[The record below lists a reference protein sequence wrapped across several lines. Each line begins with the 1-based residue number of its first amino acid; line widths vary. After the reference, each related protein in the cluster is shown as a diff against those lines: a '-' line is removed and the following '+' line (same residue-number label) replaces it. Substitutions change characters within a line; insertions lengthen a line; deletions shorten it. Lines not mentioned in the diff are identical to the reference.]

1 MFAAFIK
8 LHKKGE
14 QVKNGYWVKVGP
26 VLRWLMGLVP
36 LLLLF
41 IALFFTLVPIPD
53 DLEATWETNK
63 VLIIS
68 TAVCIVVGEIM
79 VLNMSRKDNKKKIAS
94 KNKRK

>member
-8 LHKKGE
+8 LHKQGP

-41 IALFFTLVPIPD
+41 VSLFFVLIPTPD
-53 DLEATWETNK
+53 DFELVWETNN
-63 VLIIS
+63 VLIVS
-68 TAVCIVVGEIM
+68 TIVCIVVGEIM
-79 VLNMSRKDNKKKIAS
+79 VLNMVRKDHKKKIAKKS
-94 KNKRK
+94 KR